1 MAHGSAKARC
11 AEGPRQADG
20 GYAAPGNQ
28 PFRKPGGLR
37 SDRHRNARP
46 YWAEARADRLSRGK
60 GGESRRVSS
69 PVGSSETGRNFGR
82 ALACRSEWRARIVR
96 RAIGGAGGLAP
107 RREGGGVGFPAP
119 GHPPAGPPTPAP
131 RGPPAPS
138 PPAAPVP
145 RENPPKSRPSTPLG
159 PHGA

>member
-1 MAHGSAKARC
+1 NGRAAGRADRLASGAMAHGSAKARC
-11 AEGPRQADG
+11 AESPRQADG

-69 PVGSSETGRNFGR
+69 PVGSSETGRNFGG

-96 RAIGGAGGLAP
+96 RAIGGAGDWP
-107 RREGGGVGFPAP
+107 QVVEGAAFGFPASDHP
-119 GHPPAGPPTPAP
+119 LAGHQTAALGDHRALS
-131 RGPPAPS
+131 RL
-138 PPAAPVP
+138 AAPFV
-145 RENPPKSRPSTPLG
+145 ED
-159 PHGA
+159 